1 MCAYLLRELPLSD
14 GERFLT
20 SPSRCTISA
29 CALLTWLPAPVI
41 KKMNHVF
48 GARLREELIETM
60 IRISSVNSRQPSP
73 PDKFTGASLTVPL
86 KKSYQTGGVLRLD

>member
-1 MCAYLLRELPLSD
+1 
-14 GERFLT
+14 
-20 SPSRCTISA
+20 
-29 CALLTWLPAPVI
+29 
-41 KKMNHVF
+41 MNHVF